1 MPFLFLGNGG
11 VTSVKVMLRLKQDS
25 RVCAIN
31 VIKISHLIIYM
42 PFITLFFYW
51 HALKTCWHFSHYY
64 ETPFMKHHSSRSTIL
79 LPVFV
84 PAAVIMLL
92 LVIGT
97 AVNPAAAGALFS
109 TVLAFITETF
119 GWFYMLAV
127 AIFLV
132 FIVALAFS
140 SYGSIKLGPDHAE
153 AEYKFLEWFAMLFS
167 AGYGIALLFYGV
179 AEPVT
184 HFASPPLSQ
193 PQTIAAAKEAM
204 QIAYFHWG
212 FHIWAIYG
220 VVGLSLAYFSFR
232 HGLPLSVRSTLYPII
247 GDKIHGPIG
256 HTVDVFAIVGTMF
269 GIATSLGLSVA
280 QINAGL
286 NYLLPEM
293 IPVSTTVQV
302 IVIAL
307 VTAAALVSVLA
318 GMDKG
323 VKRLSILNMVLATA
337 LMFFVFVVGPTIF
350 ILNAFME
357 NTGSYLGNIV
367 ERTFSL
373 QAYQSSDWIGSW
385 TLFIFAWT
393 IAWAP
398 FVGLFIAKISR
409 GRTIREFVLGVML
422 VPTIFTFFWF
432 SVFGDTALHMIMV
445 EGYEALITEVQND
458 QAIALFKLLE
468 RLPFTQIVS
477 SLTVLLIITFFVTS
491 SDSGSLVIDSL
502 AAGGRS
508 DTPWWQ
514 RTFWVVTEGAVAAAL
529 LIAGGLTAL
538 QTAAIVSALPF
549 AIIILASIF
558 GMWRALRIEGHRN
571 ESLAN
576 DNHLPPHLL
585 KLDAWRDRIDYMT
598 QQPTR
603 EKVLGYIK
611 GTVLSSMQEVAEKFS
626 ETGWLPEVNYDELNE
641 RVVLELRSG
650 GDNVEFWYEV
660 RLSENELPDYYTEDM
675 AKKLPQEHHYRAEVY
690 LRRGGQT
697 YDLYGYQ
704 SASVINDIID
714 QFEKYLHFV
723 NVSPNILPWRMQQH
737 DDDITLEQGSV
748 FDK

>member
-1 MPFLFLGNGG
+1 MSKLP
-11 VTSVKVMLRLKQDS
+11 
-25 RVCAIN
+25 
-31 VIKISHLIIYM
+31 
-42 PFITLFFYW
+42 
-51 HALKTCWHFSHYY
+51 
-64 ETPFMKHHSSRSTIL
+64 RSTIL

-84 PAAVIMLL
+84 PAAIIMLL
-92 LVIGT
+92 LVVGT
-97 AVNPAAAGALFS
+97 AINPEAAGALFND
-109 TVLAFITETF
+109 VLSFTTDTF

-127 AIFLV
+127 ALFLL
-132 FIVALAFS
+132 FIIVLAFS
-140 SYGSIKLGPDHAE
+140 PYGGIKLGPDHSE

-167 AGYGIALLFYGV
+167 AGYGIALLFFGV
-179 AEPVT
+179 AEPVM
-184 HFASPPLSQ
+184 HFASPPVSA
-193 PQTIAAAKEAM
+193 PETIAAAKEAM

-212 FHIWAIYG
+212 FHIWAIYA

-232 HGLPLSVRSTLYPII
+232 HGLPLSMRSTLYPLI

-256 HTVDVFAIVGTMF
+256 HAVDVFAIVGTMF
-269 GIATSLGLSVA
+269 GIATSLGLSVS

-286 NYLLPEM
+286 NYLLPDLVP
-293 IPVSTTVQV
+293 ISIGFQVLAITV
-302 IVIAL
+302 

-323 VKRLSILNMVLATA
+323 VKRLSILNMGLATA
-337 LMFFVFVVGPTIF
+337 LMLFVFIVGPTLF

-357 NTGSYLGNIV
+357 NTGNYLGNIV

-373 QAYQSSDWIGSW
+373 QAYEHNDWIGNW

-422 VPTIFTFFWF
+422 VPTFFTFFWF
-432 SVFGDTALHMIMV
+432 AVFGDTALNMIMV
-445 EGYEALITEVQND
+445 DGYNSLISEVQNN

-468 RLPFTQIVS
+468 NLPFTQIVS

-491 SDSGSLVIDSL
+491 SDSGSLVIDAL

-514 RTFWVVTEGAVAAAL
+514 RTFWVVTEGAVASVL
-529 LIAGGLTAL
+529 LLAGGLEAL

-549 AIIILASIF
+549 AIIMLVAMF

-571 ESLAN
+571 QSL
-576 DNHLPPHLL
+576 DNNNKLPPHLL
-585 KLDAWRDRIDYMT
+585 KSSAWRDRIDYIT
-598 QQPTR
+598 NQPTR
-603 EKVLGYIK
+603 DKVLSYIQQ
-611 GTVLSSMQEVAEKFS
+611 VVMPSMKEVSEKFA
-626 ETGWLPEVNYDELNE
+626 ETGWQPLVNYDELNN
-641 RVVLELRSG
+641 RAILELKR
-650 GDNVEFWYEV
+650 GDDVDFWYEV
-660 RLSENELPDYYTEDM
+660 RLSERNVPDYYTEDG
-675 AKKLPQEHHYRAEVY
+675 ANDLPQEHHHRAEVY

-704 SASVINDIID
+704 PESIINDIID
-714 QFEKYLHFV
+714 QFEKYLHFL
-723 NVSPNILPWRMQQH
+723 NVSPDSLPWRMQEH
-737 DDDITLEQGSV
+737 DEDITLEQDNLL
-748 FDK
+748 DKK

>member
-1 MPFLFLGNGG
+1 MEN
-11 VTSVKVMLRLKQDS
+11 R
-25 RVCAIN
+25 
-31 VIKISHLIIYM
+31 
-42 PFITLFFYW
+42 
-51 HALKTCWHFSHYY
+51 
-64 ETPFMKHHSSRSTIL
+64 SSRSTIL
-79 LPVFV
+79 LPVFI
-84 PAAVIMLL
+84 PAAIIMIL

-97 AVNPAAAGALFS
+97 SINPEAAGTVFS
-109 TVLAFITETF
+109 DVLNFITDTF

-127 AIFLV
+127 AIFLI
-132 FIVALAFS
+132 FIIMLAFS
-140 SYGSIKLGPDHAE
+140 SYGSIKLGPDHGE

-179 AEPVT
+179 AEPVI

-193 PQTIAAAKEAM
+193 PETIAAAKEAM

-220 VVGLSLAYFSFR
+220 VVGLSLAYFAFR
-232 HGLPLSVRSTLYPII
+232 HGLPLSIRSTLYPLI
-247 GDKIHGPIG
+247 GDKIYGPIG
-256 HTVDVFAIVGTMF
+256 HTVDVFAILGTMF

-286 NYLLPEM
+286 NYLLPDL
-293 IPVSTTVQV
+293 IPVNTTVQV
-302 IVIAL
+302 ITIAA
-307 VTAAALVSVLA
+307 VTGLALISVLA

-323 VKRLSILNMVLATA
+323 VKRLSILNMVLATS
-337 LMFFVFVVGPTIF
+337 LMIFVFVVGPTIF

-367 ERTFSL
+367 ERSFSL
-373 QAYQSSDWIGSW
+373 QAYKSSDWIGSW

-409 GRTIREFVLGVML
+409 GRTIREFIAGVML

-432 SVFGDTALHMIMV
+432 SVFGDTALNMIMV
-445 EGYEALITEVQND
+445 QGYDSLITEVQNN

-468 RLPFTQIVS
+468 NLPFTQIIS
-477 SLTVLLIITFFVTS
+477 SITVLLIITFFVTS

-514 RTFWVVTEGAVAAAL
+514 RSFWVVTEGAVAAVL

-549 AIIILASIF
+549 AVIILVSIF

-571 ESLAN
+571 QSLAN

-585 KLDAWRDRIDYMT
+585 KLESWRDRIDYIT
-598 QQPTR
+598 HQPSR
-603 EKVLGYIK
+603 EEVLGYIK
-611 GTVLSSMQEVAEKFS
+611 GTIMSSMTEVAEKFK
-626 ETGWLPEVNYDELNE
+626 ETGWTPEVNYDDTNN
-641 RVVLELRSG
+641 RAVLELQR
-650 GDNVEFWYEV
+650 GDDVEFWYEV
-660 RLSENELPDYYTEDM
+660 RLSHYDTPDYYSEDTTSGSS
-675 AKKLPQEHHYRAEVY
+675 QDHYHRAQVY
-690 LRRGGQT
+690 LRRGAQT

-704 SASVINDIID
+704 SESVINDIID
-714 QFEKYLHFV
+714 QFEKYLHFLHE
-723 NVSPNILPWRMQQH
+723 SPNSLPWRMQEH
-737 DDDITLEQGSV
+737 DEDITLEQGSV

>member
-1 MPFLFLGNGG
+1 MTKLP
-11 VTSVKVMLRLKQDS
+11 
-25 RVCAIN
+25 
-31 VIKISHLIIYM
+31 
-42 PFITLFFYW
+42 
-51 HALKTCWHFSHYY
+51 
-64 ETPFMKHHSSRSTIL
+64 RSTIL

-84 PAAVIMLL
+84 PAAIIMLL

-97 AVNPAAAGALFS
+97 AINPDAAGALFS
-109 TVLAFITETF
+109 DVLNFTTETF

-127 AIFLV
+127 ALFLL
-132 FIVALAFS
+132 FIIVLAFS
-140 SYGSIKLGPDHAE
+140 PYGGIKLGPDHAE

-167 AGYGIALLFYGV
+167 AGYGIALLFFGV
-179 AEPVT
+179 AEPVM
-184 HFASPPLSQ
+184 HFASPPISA
-193 PQTIAAAKEAM
+193 PETIAAAKEAM

-212 FHIWAIYG
+212 FHIWAIYA

-232 HGLPLSVRSTLYPII
+232 HGLPLSMRSTLYPII

-256 HTVDVFAIVGTMF
+256 HAVDVFAIVGTMF
-269 GIATSLGLSVA
+269 GIATSLGLSVS

-286 NYLLPEM
+286 NYLLPDM
-293 IPVSTTVQV
+293 IPVSTGIQV
-302 IVIAL
+302 IAIAVI
-307 VTAAALVSVLA
+307 TAAALISVLA

-337 LMFFVFVVGPTIF
+337 LMLFVFIVGPTVF

-373 QAYQSSDWIGSW
+373 QAYEHNDWIGNW

-422 VPTIFTFFWF
+422 VPTFFTFFWF
-432 SVFGDTALHMIMV
+432 AVFGDTALNMIMV
-445 EGYEALITEVQND
+445 DGYNSLIGEVQNN

-468 RLPFTQIVS
+468 NLPFTQIVS

-491 SDSGSLVIDSL
+491 SDSGSLVIDAL

-514 RTFWVVTEGAVAAAL
+514 RTFWVVTEGAVASAL
-529 LIAGGLTAL
+529 LLAGGLEAL

-549 AIIILASIF
+549 AIIMLIAMF

-571 ESLAN
+571 QSLGN
-576 DNHLPPHLL
+576 NNKLPPHLL
-585 KLDAWRDRIDYMT
+585 KSSAWRDRIDYIT
-598 QQPTR
+598 DQPTR
-603 EKVLGYIK
+603 DKVLSYIK
-611 GTVLSSMQEVAEKFS
+611 QVVMPSMIEVSEKFA
-626 ETGWLPEVNYDELNE
+626 ETGWKPSVNYDELNN
-641 RVVLELRSG
+641 RAILELQR
-650 GDNVEFWYEV
+650 GDDVDFWYEV
-660 RLSENELPDYYTEDM
+660 RLSEHDAPDYYTEDK
-675 AKKLPQEHHYRAEVY
+675 AIDLPQEHHHRAEIY

-704 SASVINDIID
+704 PESVINDIID
-714 QFEKYLHFV
+714 QFEKYLHFL
-723 NVSPNILPWRMQQH
+723 NVSPDSLPWRMQEH
-737 DDDITLEQGSV
+737 DEDITLEQGSV

>member
-1 MPFLFLGNGG
+1 MSNG
-11 VTSVKVMLRLKQDS
+11 
-25 RVCAIN
+25 
-31 VIKISHLIIYM
+31 
-42 PFITLFFYW
+42 
-51 HALKTCWHFSHYY
+51 
-64 ETPFMKHHSSRSTIL
+64 SRSTIL
-79 LPVFV
+79 LPVFI

-97 AVNPAAAGALFS
+97 AINPDAAGALFS
-109 TVLAFITETF
+109 DVLSFTTETF

-127 AIFLV
+127 ALFLL
-132 FIVALAFS
+132 FIIVLAFS
-140 SYGSIKLGPDHAE
+140 SYGSIKLGPDHGE

-179 AEPVT
+179 AEPVM
-184 HFASPPLSQ
+184 HFSSPPMSD

-220 VVGLSLAYFSFR
+220 VVGLSLAYFAFR
-232 HGLPLSVRSTLYPII
+232 HGLPLSIRSTLYPLI

-256 HTVDVFAIVGTMF
+256 HIVDVFAILGTMF
-269 GIATSLGLSVA
+269 GIATSLGLSVS

-286 NYLLPEM
+286 NYLLPDI
-293 IPVSTTVQV
+293 IPVNTTIQV
-302 IVIAL
+302 VAIAL

-337 LMFFVFVVGPTIF
+337 LMVFVFVVGPTIF

-373 QAYQSSDWIGSW
+373 QAYENSDWIGSW

-422 VPTIFTFFWF
+422 VPTFFTFFWF

-445 EGYEALITEVQND
+445 DGYNSLISEVQNN

-468 RLPFTQIVS
+468 RLPFTEFVS
-477 SLTVLLIITFFVTS
+477 SLTILLIITFFVTS

-514 RTFWVVTEGAVAAAL
+514 RSFWVVTEGAVAAVL

-549 AIIILASIF
+549 AIIILISMF

-571 ESLAN
+571 QSLDQN
-576 DNHLPPHLL
+576 NKLPPHLL
-585 KLDAWRDRIDYMT
+585 KPSAWRERIDYMADK
-598 QQPTR
+598 PTR
-603 EKVLGYIK
+603 DKVLNYIK
-611 GTVLSSMQEVAEKFS
+611 EVVMPSMMEVSSKFA
-626 ETGWLPEVNYDELNE
+626 ETGWTTEVNYDAANN
-641 RVVLELRSG
+641 RAVLELQR
-650 GDNVEFWYEV
+650 GDDVEFWYEV
-660 RLSENELPDYYTEDM
+660 RLSEHEAPDYYTESSADT
-675 AKKLPQEHHYRAEVY
+675 LPQEHYHRAEVY

-697 YDLYGYQ
+697 YDLYGYK
-704 SASVINDIID
+704 SESVINDIID
-714 QFEKYLHFV
+714 QFEKYLHFL
-723 NVSPNILPWRMQQH
+723 NVSPDSLPWRMQAH
-737 DDDITLEQGSV
+737 DEDLTLEQGSV
-748 FDK
+748 LDK

>member
-1 MPFLFLGNGG
+1 MSNG
-11 VTSVKVMLRLKQDS
+11 
-25 RVCAIN
+25 
-31 VIKISHLIIYM
+31 
-42 PFITLFFYW
+42 
-51 HALKTCWHFSHYY
+51 
-64 ETPFMKHHSSRSTIL
+64 SRSTIL
-79 LPVFV
+79 LPVFI

-97 AVNPAAAGALFS
+97 AINPEAAGALFS
-109 TVLAFITETF
+109 DVLSFTTETF

-127 AIFLV
+127 ALFLM
-132 FIVALAFS
+132 FIIVLAFS
-140 SYGSIKLGPDHAE
+140 SYGSIKLGPDHGE
-153 AEYKFLEWFAMLFS
+153 AEYGFLEWFAMLFS

-179 AEPVT
+179 AEPVM
-184 HFASPPLSQ
+184 HFSSPPMSD

-220 VVGLSLAYFSFR
+220 VVGLSLAYFAFR
-232 HGLPLSVRSTLYPII
+232 HGLPLSIRSTLYPII
-247 GDKIHGPIG
+247 GDRIHGPIG
-256 HTVDVFAIVGTMF
+256 HTVDVFAILGTMF
-269 GIATSLGLSVA
+269 GIATSLGLSVS

-286 NYLLPEM
+286 NYLLPDI
-293 IPVSTTVQV
+293 IPVNTTIQV
-302 IVIAL
+302 VAIAL
-307 VTAAALVSVLA
+307 VTSAALVSVLA

-337 LMFFVFVVGPTIF
+337 LMVFVFVVGPTIF

-357 NTGSYLGNIV
+357 NTGSYLGNII

-373 QAYQSSDWIGSW
+373 QAYENSDWIGSW

-422 VPTIFTFFWF
+422 VPTFFTFFWF

-445 EGYEALITEVQND
+445 DGYNSLISEVQNN

-468 RLPFTQIVS
+468 RLPFTEFVS
-477 SLTVLLIITFFVTS
+477 SLTILLIITFFVTS

-514 RTFWVVTEGAVAAAL
+514 RSFWVVTEGAVAAVL

-549 AIIILASIF
+549 AIIILISMF

-571 ESLAN
+571 QSLDQN
-576 DNHLPPHLL
+576 NKLPPHLL
-585 KLDAWRDRIDYMT
+585 KPSAWRERIDYMADK
-598 QQPTR
+598 PTR
-603 EKVLGYIK
+603 DKVLNYIK
-611 GTVLSSMQEVAEKFS
+611 EVVMPSMMEVSSKFA
-626 ETGWLPEVNYDELNE
+626 ETGWTTEVNYDAANN
-641 RVVLELRSG
+641 RAVLELQR
-650 GDNVEFWYEV
+650 GDDVEFWYEV
-660 RLSENELPDYYTEDM
+660 RLSEHEAPDYYTESSADT
-675 AKKLPQEHHYRAEVY
+675 LPQEHHHRAEVY

-697 YDLYGYQ
+697 YDLYGYK
-704 SASVINDIID
+704 SESVINDIID
-714 QFEKYLHFV
+714 QFEKYLHFL
-723 NVSPNILPWRMQQH
+723 NVSPDSLPWRMQAH
-737 DDDITLEQGSV
+737 DDAITLEQGSV
-748 FDK
+748 LDK

>member
-1 MPFLFLGNGG
+1 MSKLP
-11 VTSVKVMLRLKQDS
+11 
-25 RVCAIN
+25 
-31 VIKISHLIIYM
+31 
-42 PFITLFFYW
+42 
-51 HALKTCWHFSHYY
+51 
-64 ETPFMKHHSSRSTIL
+64 RSTIL

-84 PAAVIMLL
+84 PAAIIMLL

-97 AVNPAAAGALFS
+97 AINPEAAGALFS
-109 TVLAFITETF
+109 DVLSFTTETF

-127 AIFLV
+127 ALFLM
-132 FIVALAFS
+132 FIIVLAFS

-153 AEYKFLEWFAMLFS
+153 AEYGFLEWFAMLFS

-179 AEPVT
+179 AEPVM
-184 HFASPPLSQ
+184 HFSSPPMSD

-220 VVGLSLAYFSFR
+220 VVGLSLAYFAFR
-232 HGLPLSVRSTLYPII
+232 HGLPLSIRSTLYPII
-247 GDKIHGPIG
+247 GERIHGPIG
-256 HTVDVFAIVGTMF
+256 HTVDVFAILGTMF
-269 GIATSLGLSVA
+269 GIATSLGLSVS

-286 NYLLPEM
+286 NYLLPDI
-293 IPVSTTVQV
+293 IPVNTTVQV
-302 IVIAL
+302 IAIAL

-323 VKRLSILNMVLATA
+323 VKRLSILNMLLATA
-337 LMFFVFVVGPTIF
+337 LMLFVFVVGPTIF

-373 QAYQSSDWIGSW
+373 QAYENSNWIGSW

-409 GRTIREFVLGVML
+409 GRTISEFVLGVML
-422 VPTIFTFFWF
+422 VPTFFTFFWF

-445 EGYEALITEVQND
+445 DGYTSLISEVQNN

-468 RLPFTQIVS
+468 NLPFTEFVS
-477 SLTVLLIITFFVTS
+477 SLTILLIITFFVTS

-514 RTFWVVTEGAVAAAL
+514 RSFWVVTEGAVAAVL
-529 LIAGGLTAL
+529 LLAGGLEAL

-549 AIIILASIF
+549 AIIILISMF

-571 ESLAN
+571 QSLGN
-576 DNHLPPHLL
+576 DNRLPPHLL
-585 KLDAWRDRIDYMT
+585 KPSAWRERIDYMT
-598 QQPTR
+598 DKPTR
-603 EKVLGYIK
+603 EKVLSYIK
-611 GTVLSSMQEVAEKFS
+611 EVVMPSMMEVSSKFA
-626 ETGWLPEVNYDELNE
+626 ETGWTTEVNYDAVNN
-641 RVVLELRSG
+641 RAVLELQR
-650 GDNVEFWYEV
+650 GDDVEFWYEV
-660 RLSENELPDYYTEDM
+660 RLSEHDAPDYYTEDS
-675 AKKLPQEHHYRAEVY
+675 ADTLPQEHHHRAEVY

-697 YDLYGYQ
+697 YDLYGYK
-704 SASVINDIID
+704 SESVINDIID
-714 QFEKYLHFV
+714 QFEKYLHFL
-723 NVSPNILPWRMQQH
+723 NVSPDSLPWRMQEH

-748 FDK
+748 LDK

>member
-1 MPFLFLGNGG
+1 MSKLP
-11 VTSVKVMLRLKQDS
+11 
-25 RVCAIN
+25 
-31 VIKISHLIIYM
+31 
-42 PFITLFFYW
+42 
-51 HALKTCWHFSHYY
+51 
-64 ETPFMKHHSSRSTIL
+64 RSTIL
-79 LPVFV
+79 LPVFI
-84 PAAVIMLL
+84 PAAVVMIL

-97 AVNPAAAGALFS
+97 SINPEAAGALFS
-109 TVLAFITETF
+109 DVLNYITETF

-127 AIFLV
+127 AIFLM
-132 FIVALAFS
+132 FIIVLAFS
-140 SYGSIKLGPDHAE
+140 PYGSIKLGPDHGE

-167 AGYGIALLFYGV
+167 AGYGIALLFFGV
-179 AEPVT
+179 AEPVL
-184 HFASPPLSQ
+184 HFASPPLSE

-232 HGLPLSVRSTLYPII
+232 HGLPLSMRSTLYPLI
-247 GDKIHGPIG
+247 GDKIYGPIG
-256 HTVDVFAIVGTMF
+256 HTVDVFAILGTMF
-269 GIATSLGLSVA
+269 GIATSLGLSVS
-280 QINAGL
+280 QINAGM
-286 NYLLPEM
+286 NYLLPDL

-302 IVIAL
+302 ITIAL
-307 VTAAALVSVLA
+307 ITVAALVSVLA

-337 LMFFVFVVGPTIF
+337 LMIFVFIVGPTIF

-373 QAYQSSDWIGSW
+373 QAYQLSDWISNW

-409 GRTIREFVLGVML
+409 GRTIREFVFGVML
-422 VPTIFTFFWF
+422 VPTFFTFFWF
-432 SVFGDTALHMIMV
+432 AVFGDTALSMIMND
-445 EGYEALITEVQND
+445 GYTSLITEVQNN

-468 RLPFTQIVS
+468 NLPFTEFVS

-514 RTFWVVTEGAVAAAL
+514 RSFWVVTEGAVASVL
-529 LIAGGLTAL
+529 LLAGGLTAL

-549 AIIILASIF
+549 AIIILIAIF
-558 GMWRALRIEGHRN
+558 GMWRALRIEGYRN
-571 ESLAN
+571 QSLDK
-576 DNHLPPHLL
+576 DNRLPPHLL
-585 KLDAWRDRIDYMT
+585 KPSAWRDRIDYIT
-598 QQPTR
+598 EQPTR
-603 EKVLGYIK
+603 DNVLAYIK
-611 GTVLSSMQEVAEKFS
+611 EVVMPSMTEVSEKFA
-626 ETGWLPEVNYDELNE
+626 ETGWIPEVNYDEVNN
-641 RVVLELRSG
+641 RAVLELQR
-650 GDNVEFWYEV
+650 GDDVEFWYEV
-660 RLSENELPDYYTEDM
+660 RLSEHELPDYYTEEM
-675 AKKLPQEHHYRAEVY
+675 ADNLPQEHYHRAEVY

-704 SASVINDIID
+704 SESVINDIID
-714 QFEKYLHFV
+714 QFEKYLHFL
-723 NVSPNILPWRMQQH
+723 NVSPDSLPWRMQQH
-737 DDDITLEQGSV
+737 DEDLTLEQGSV

>member
-1 MPFLFLGNGG
+1 MSNG
-11 VTSVKVMLRLKQDS
+11 
-25 RVCAIN
+25 
-31 VIKISHLIIYM
+31 
-42 PFITLFFYW
+42 
-51 HALKTCWHFSHYY
+51 
-64 ETPFMKHHSSRSTIL
+64 SRSTIL

-84 PAAVIMLL
+84 PAAIIMIL
-92 LVIGT
+92 LVVGT
-97 AVNPAAAGALFS
+97 SIDPEAAGELFS
-109 TVLAFITETF
+109 DVLSFTTETF

-127 AIFLV
+127 ALFLL
-132 FIVALAFS
+132 FITTLAFS

-153 AEYKFLEWFAMLFS
+153 AEYQFGEWFAMLFS
-167 AGYGIALLFYGV
+167 AGYGIALLFFGV
-179 AEPVT
+179 AEPVL
-184 HFASPPLSQ
+184 HFASPPMSD
-193 PQTIAAAKEAM
+193 PQTIEAAKEAM

-232 HGLPLSVRSTLYPII
+232 HGLPLSMRSTLYPLI

-256 HTVDVFAIVGTMF
+256 HTVDVFAILGTLF
-269 GIATSLGLSVA
+269 GIATSLGLSVS

-286 NYLLPEM
+286 NYLLPDL
-293 IPVSTTVQV
+293 IPVNTSVQV
-302 IVIAL
+302 IAIVLI
-307 VTAAALVSVLA
+307 TAAALVSVLA

-337 LMFFVFVVGPTIF
+337 LMIFVFVVGPTIF

-373 QAYQSSDWIGSW
+373 QAYQLSDWISNW

-422 VPTIFTFFWF
+422 VPTFFTFFWF
-432 SVFGDTALHMIMV
+432 AVFGDTALHMIMID
-445 EGYEALITEVQND
+445 GYESLITDVQNN

-468 RLPFTQIVS
+468 NLPFTQFVS
-477 SLTVLLIITFFVTS
+477 TLTVLLIITFFVTS

-514 RTFWVVTEGAVAAAL
+514 RTFWVVTEGAVASVL
-529 LIAGGLTAL
+529 LLAGGLTAL

-549 AIIILASIF
+549 AVIMLISMF

-571 ESLAN
+571 QSLGN
-576 DNHLPPHLL
+576 NNRLPPHLL
-585 KLDAWRDRIDYMT
+585 KSSAWRDRIDYIT
-598 QQPTR
+598 NQPTR
-603 EKVLGYIK
+603 DKVLGYIK
-611 GTVLSSMQEVAEKFS
+611 EVVMPSMEEVSKKFA
-626 ETGWLPEVNYDELNE
+626 ETGWLPKVTYDDVNN
-641 RVVLELRSG
+641 RAVLELGRG
-650 GDNVEFWYEV
+650 EDVEFWYEV
-660 RLSENELPDYYTEDM
+660 RLSEHDAPDYYTEAGVDS
-675 AKKLPQEHHYRAEVY
+675 LPQEHHYRAEVY

-704 SASVINDIID
+704 PESVINDIID
-714 QFEKYLHFV
+714 QFEKYLHFL
-723 NVSPNILPWRMQQH
+723 NVSPDSLPWRMAEH
-737 DDDITLEQGSV
+737 DDDLTLEQGST

>member
-1 MPFLFLGNGG
+1 MSKLP
-11 VTSVKVMLRLKQDS
+11 
-25 RVCAIN
+25 
-31 VIKISHLIIYM
+31 
-42 PFITLFFYW
+42 
-51 HALKTCWHFSHYY
+51 
-64 ETPFMKHHSSRSTIL
+64 RSTIL

-84 PAAVIMLL
+84 PAAIIMLL

-97 AVNPAAAGALFS
+97 AINPEAAGALFS
-109 TVLAFITETF
+109 DVLSFTTETF

-127 AIFLV
+127 ALFLM
-132 FIVALAFS
+132 FIIVLAFS

-153 AEYKFLEWFAMLFS
+153 AEYGFLEWFAMLFS

-179 AEPVT
+179 AEPVM
-184 HFASPPLSQ
+184 HFSSPPMSD

-220 VVGLSLAYFSFR
+220 VVGLSLAYFAFR
-232 HGLPLSVRSTLYPII
+232 HGLPLSIRSTLYPII
-247 GDKIHGPIG
+247 GDRIHGPIG
-256 HTVDVFAIVGTMF
+256 HTVDVFAILGTMF
-269 GIATSLGLSVA
+269 GIATSLGLSVS

-286 NYLLPEM
+286 NYLLPDI
-293 IPVSTTVQV
+293 IPVNTTVQV
-302 IVIAL
+302 IAIAL

-323 VKRLSILNMVLATA
+323 VKRLSILNMLLATA
-337 LMFFVFVVGPTIF
+337 LMLFVFVVGPTIF

-373 QAYQSSDWIGSW
+373 QAYENSNWIGSW

-422 VPTIFTFFWF
+422 VPTFFTFFWF

-445 EGYEALITEVQND
+445 DGYTSLISEVQNN

-468 RLPFTQIVS
+468 NLPFTEFVS
-477 SLTVLLIITFFVTS
+477 SLTILLIITFFVTS

-514 RTFWVVTEGAVAAAL
+514 RSFWVVTEGAVAAVL
-529 LIAGGLTAL
+529 LLAGGLEAL

-549 AIIILASIF
+549 AIIILISMF

-571 ESLAN
+571 QSLGN
-576 DNHLPPHLL
+576 DNRLPPHLL
-585 KLDAWRDRIDYMT
+585 KPSAWRERIDYIT
-598 QQPTR
+598 DKPTR
-603 EKVLGYIK
+603 EKVLSYIK
-611 GTVLSSMQEVAEKFS
+611 EVVMPSMMEVSSKFS
-626 ETGWLPEVNYDELNE
+626 ETGWTTEVNYDAVNN
-641 RVVLELRSG
+641 RAVLELQR
-650 GDNVEFWYEV
+650 GDDVEFWYEV
-660 RLSENELPDYYTEDM
+660 RLSEHDAPDYYTEDS
-675 AKKLPQEHHYRAEVY
+675 ADTLPQEHHHRAEVY

-697 YDLYGYQ
+697 YDLYGYK
-704 SASVINDIID
+704 SESVINDIID
-714 QFEKYLHFV
+714 QFEKYLHFL
-723 NVSPNILPWRMQQH
+723 NVSPDSLPWRMQEH